1 MNMHRLQTRFVLAGC
16 LLVSTTVA
24 CGLWS
29 AWTFFRLSAVVDVA
43 LQESQETID
52 LAGVLERTLER
63 EDDALVLALIENPA
77 TARQRRREEV
87 QQQRKLFGDKF
98 EQLQAI
104 LSHDKEK
111 EMARDLWQ
119 QTLVYRAA
127 GDKLMQKTGVPGAL
141 SEPDRT
147 AALTQYQQH
156 VNPAQRKALAACEKL
171 REHNFQTMK
180 EAGIKA
186 RDEALRATWIVA
198 LISVAALGFST
209 FVSIRLARAVLRP
222 VHELTDSVEALR
234 QGDFERRVRIDSAD
248 ELGQLADGFNRMA
261 QTLAEYRS
269 SSLGELLVA
278 KTTLEAT
285 LDALPDAVIVIDP
298 DGNLAAMNSPA
309 RLVLR
314 NTRGDE
320 VQRVEQLP
328 LPPEHLAA
336 VHQAL
341 RGQATP
347 KAQTEFNRTIDISL
361 AGNRRKFLPLAVP
374 IPHFTPKRF
383 GAVLVLQDVTDLARL
398 DELRSELVG
407 VASHELKTPL
417 TSVRMNLLLLGE
429 VTANLNS
436 RQQEILATA
445 ITGCEE
451 LGATIDELLDLTRI
465 EAGQLRLAQDRIDFL
480 EVIDHAL
487 LKLRPRFDDARIT
500 LEVIPDCR
508 SALVRGD
515 GARLG
520 IVLANLLT
528 NALKYTPR
536 NGRVAIRLWSQRDG
550 AKENLHVSVTD
561 TGPGIPPEYRER
573 VFEKFFRVEHQ
584 RSGDGQVR
592 GTGIGLYLCR
602 EIIEAH
608 GGKIWCTEGQ
618 DGAGAGFTFVLER
631 IPEAVKRDDE
641 LAPTPGAARA

>member
-1 MNMHRLQTRFVLAGC
+1 
-16 LLVSTTVA
+16 
-24 CGLWS
+24 
-29 AWTFFRLSAVVDVA
+29 
-43 LQESQETID
+43 
-52 LAGVLERTLER
+52 
-63 EDDALVLALIENPA
+63 
-77 TARQRRREEV
+77 
-87 QQQRKLFGDKF
+87 
-98 EQLQAI
+98 
-104 LSHDKEK
+104 
-111 EMARDLWQ
+111 
-119 QTLVYRAA
+119 
-127 GDKLMQKTGVPGAL
+127 
-141 SEPDRT
+141 
-147 AALTQYQQH
+147 
-156 VNPAQRKALAACEKL
+156 
-171 REHNFQTMK
+171 
-180 EAGIKA
+180 
-186 RDEALRATWIVA
+186 
-198 LISVAALGFST
+198 
-209 FVSIRLARAVLRP
+209 
-222 VHELTDSVEALR
+222 VEALR

-298 DGNLAAMNSPA
+298 DGKLAAMNSPA

-314 NTRGDE
+314 NTGGDE

-328 LPPEHLAA
+328 LPPEHLGA

-341 RGQATP
+341 RGQSTP

-429 VTANLNS
+429 GTANLNS

-550 AKENLHVSVTD
+550 AKDNLRVSVTD

-608 GGKIWCTEGQ
+608 GGKIWCTAGE

-641 LAPTPGAARA
+641 LTPTPGASRA

>member
-1 MNMHRLQTRFVLAGC
+1 MNIHRLQTRFVLAGC
-16 LLVSTTVA
+16 LLISTTVA

-29 AWTFFRLSAVVDVA
+29 AWTFFHLGAVVDVT
-43 LQESQETID
+43 LQESQKTID
-52 LAGVLERTLER
+52 LAGTLERTLER
-63 EDDALVLALIENPA
+63 EDDALVLAVIENPESA
-77 TARQRRREEV
+77 RREV
-87 QQQRKLFGDKF
+87 QKQRQHFGEEF
-98 EQLQAI
+98 ERLVANLNRDQ
-104 LSHDKEK
+104 EK
-111 EMARDLWQ
+111 EMARDLWRHVQ
-119 QTLVYRAA
+119 AYRAA
-127 GDKLMQKTGVPGAL
+127 GDSLMQNP
-141 SEPDRT
+141 S
-147 AALTQYQQH
+147 LTRYKQE
-156 VNPAQRKALAACEKL
+156 VNPLQREALADCERL
-171 REHNFQTMK
+171 REHNFNFMK
-180 EAGIKA
+180 AAGIKA

-261 QTLAEYRS
+261 QTLADYRS
-269 SSLGELLVA
+269 SSLGELLAA

-298 DGNLAAMNSPA
+298 DGKLAAMNSPA

-314 NTRGDE
+314 STCGED
-320 VQRVEQLP
+320 VQSVEELP
-328 LPPEHLAA
+328 LPPDHLAA

-341 RGQATP
+341 RGQPAAKP
-347 KAQTEFNRTIDISL
+347 HTEFKGAIDISL
-361 AGNRRKFLPLAVP
+361 DGKPRRFLPLAVP
-374 IPHFTPKRF
+374 IPHFTPKKF

-429 VTANLNS
+429 GTADLS
-436 RQQEILATA
+436 ARQQEILATA

-465 EAGQLRLAQDRIDFL
+465 EAGQLRLAQDRVDFF
-480 EVIDHAL
+480 EVIDHVQR
-487 LKLRPRFDDARIT
+487 KLRSRFDDARIT
-500 LEVIPDCR
+500 LEVIPDC
-508 SALVRGD
+508 STALVRGD

-528 NALKYTPR
+528 NALKYSPR
-536 NGRVAIRLWSQRDG
+536 NGHVSIRVSPSSLADASG
-550 AKENLHVSVTD
+550 SENLQVSVSD
-561 TGPGIPPEYRER
+561 TGPGIPPEYRQR

-584 RSGDGQVR
+584 RSGDGLVR

-608 GGKIWCTEGQ
+608 GGKIWCT
-618 DGAGAGFTFVLER
+618 DGENGTGACFTFVLER
-631 IPEAVKRDDE
+631 ITEAAKKEDE
-641 LAPTPGAARA
+641 PAPTPAAARA

>member
-1 MNMHRLQTRFVLAGC
+1 LGTPMNIPRLQTRFVLAGC

-29 AWTFFRLSAVVDVA
+29 AWTFFHLGAVVDVT

-63 EDDALVLALIENPA
+63 EDDALVLALIGNPESA
-77 TARQRRREEV
+77 RKEVDRQRQRFGEV
-87 QQQRKLFGDKF
+87 FKR
-98 EQLQAI
+98 LQAI
-104 LSHDKEK
+104 LSHDQEK
-111 EMARDLWQ
+111 DMARDLWRH
-119 QTLVYRAA
+119 TLTYRDA
-127 GDKLMQKTGVPGAL
+127 GDKLLENTAL
-141 SEPDRT
+141 PD
-147 AALTQYQQH
+147 ALTRYQQQ
-156 VNPAQRKALAACEKL
+156 VNPAQRQALAACEKL
-171 REHNFQTMK
+171 REHNFRSMK

-198 LISVAALGFST
+198 LISVAALGIST

-234 QGDFERRVRIDSAD
+234 QGNFERRVRIDSAD

-261 QTLAEYRS
+261 QTLADYRS

-298 DGNLAAMNSPA
+298 DGKLAAMNSPA
-309 RLVLR
+309 RLLLR
-314 NTRGDE
+314 NTCGAE

-328 LPPEHLAA
+328 LPPDHLAA

-341 RGQATP
+341 RGQPAAKP
-347 KAQTEFNRTIDISL
+347 STEFKGAIDISL
-361 AGNRRKFLPLAVP
+361 AGKRRKFLPLAVP
-374 IPHFTPKRF
+374 IPHFTPKKF
-383 GAVLVLQDVTDLARL
+383 GAVLVLQDVTDMARL

-429 VTANLNS
+429 GIANLS
-436 RQQEILATA
+436 ARQQEILATA

-465 EAGQLRLAQDRIDFL
+465 EAGQLRLAQDRVDFF
-480 EVIDHAL
+480 EVIDHARR
-487 LKLRPRFDDARIT
+487 KLSSRFDDARIT
-500 LEVIPDCR
+500 LEIIPDC
-508 SALVRGD
+508 STALVRGD

-536 NGRVAIRLWSQRDG
+536 NGRVSIQVTSSPLANASGSAEHLQ
-550 AKENLHVSVTD
+550 VSVSD
-561 TGPGIPPEYRER
+561 SGPGIPAEYRGR

-584 RSGDGQVR
+584 RSGDGLVR

-608 GGKIWCTEGQ
+608 GGKIWCTDVENGT
-618 DGAGAGFTFVLER
+618 GACFTFVLER
-631 IPEAVKRDDE
+631 ITEAAKKEDE
-641 LAPTPGAARA
+641 PAPTPAAART